1 MPLISR
7 MLWSLYQPSGAKA
20 ASLPTDQAP
29 RTRSFPSQIASIK
42 ASGTTYSPKWLRPP
56 FKYIRPTR
64 ARSRVVIFS
73 QPNFSQPNA
82 DSRFGNQPQYFRTRI
97 LILVMCA
104 RFLLL
109 CIQGHQAVID
119 TAHATVVRAVP
130 FLGLGEFWVPRHEGR
145 SRN

>member
-42 ASGTTYSPKWLRPP
+42 ASGTTYSPKWLLPP

-64 ARSRVVIFS
+64 ARSRIVI
-73 QPNFSQPNA
+73 FSQPNA
-82 DSRFGNQPQYFRTRI
+82 DSRFGNQPQYFRIRI

-119 TAHATVVRAVP
+119 TAHATVVRP
-130 FLGLGEFWVPRHEGR
+130 FHSWGWVNFGSQDRKGGVGINR
-145 SRN
+145 L